1 MTTESSSTPDV
12 PESQSAR
19 HKMFRA
25 ILHRDTTPLAVLF
38 AAAIVGT
45 ITGFVGVAFVHGVEA
60 IRSWRGE
67 NLNSMVLSGWTLYLA
82 CFFVSAALAA
92 VGYWLV
98 KRFAPEAGGS
108 GIPEIEGALEEL
120 RPVRWWRVIPVKFF
134 GGMGTLGAGMVLG
147 REGPIIQMGGNIGR
161 MVCDLLKIKKNDAG
175 HSLLAAGSAA
185 GLTAAF
191 NAPFAGI
198 LLILEEMR
206 PQFRF
211 TEISIKAVLVS
222 VIMAAV
228 VYRLLNGDR
237 PVLDVGIT
245 GDAAL
250 DALWIYLIVGLIF
263 GAVGVLFNKLVFTF
277 QDIYLRIHRNRV
289 SRFVLIG
296 ALLGGCCGVGTLYFS
311 EAVGGGDGLIPHIML
326 GGFSLELLLIIFL
339 LRMLTTVLCFSSG
352 APGGILAP
360 VLAVGCV
367 LGTALGLTASHL
379 FPAYQ
384 LDVATFAVAGMG
396 ALFAASIRAP
406 LTGILLVVE
415 MTSNFQLILPLIVT
429 CLGATLVAQLLGG
442 QPIYS
447 FILARTLAREAKKK
461 AAPQEG

>member
-1 MTTESSSTPDV
+1 
-12 PESQSAR
+12 
-19 HKMFRA
+19 MFRA
-25 ILHRDTTPLAVLF
+25 ILHRDNTPLLLLF
-38 AAAIVGT
+38 AAAVAGA
-45 ITGFVGVAFVHGVEA
+45 ITGLVGVAFVHGVEA
-60 IRSWRGE
+60 IRGWRAE
-67 NLNSMVLSGWTLYLA
+67 NLNSTLLSGWKLYAA
-82 CFFVSAALAA
+82 CFLVSAVLAA
-92 VGYWLV
+92 FGYWLV

-108 GIPEIEGALEEL
+108 GIPEIEGAMEEL
-120 RPVRWWRVIPVKFF
+120 RPVRWWRVLPVKFF

-147 REGPIIQMGGNIGR
+147 REGPIIQMGGNVGR
-161 MVCDLLKIKKNDAG
+161 MVCDLLKIKKDDAG

-191 NAPFAGI
+191 NAPLAGI
-198 LLILEEMR
+198 MLIIEEMR

-211 TEISIKAVLVS
+211 TEISIKAVMVS

-228 VYRLLNGDR
+228 VYRLLNGND
-237 PVLDVGIT
+237 PVLAIGAVGET
-245 GDAAL
+245 STY
-250 DALWIYLIVGLIF
+250 ALWLYFIAGLIF
-263 GAVGVLFNKLVFTF
+263 GGVGVLFNKLVFTM
-277 QDIYLRIHRNRV
+277 QDVYLRVHHNRV
-289 SRFVLIG
+289 GRFVLIG
-296 ALLGGCCGVGTLYFS
+296 ALLGGCCGVATLFFPD
-311 EAVGGGDGLIPHIML
+311 AVGGGDGLIPHIIL
-326 GGFSLELLLIIFL
+326 GSYPLELLLLIFL

-367 LGTALGLTASHL
+367 LGTALGVMATHVLPS
-379 FPAYQ
+379 YQ

-415 MTSNFQLILPLIVT
+415 MTNNFQLILPLVVT

-447 FILARTLAREAKKK
+447 FILARTLARETEKKT
-461 AAPQEG
+461 APQEG

>member
-1 MTTESSSTPDV
+1 
-12 PESQSAR
+12 
-19 HKMFRA
+19 MFRA
-25 ILHRDTTPLAVLF
+25 ILHRDNTPIAVLI
-38 AAAIVGT
+38 AAAIAGAL
-45 ITGFVGVAFVHGVEA
+45 TGLVGVAFVHGVEA
-60 IRSWRGE
+60 IRGWRAAH
-67 NLNSMVLSGWTLYLA
+67 LNPAVLSGWKLYFA
-82 CFFVSAALAA
+82 CFMISAALAA
-92 VGYWLV
+92 LGYWLV

-161 MVCDLLKIKKNDAG
+161 MICDLFKIKKDDAG

-191 NAPFAGI
+191 NAPLAGVM
-198 LLILEEMR
+198 LILEEMR

-228 VYRLLNGDR
+228 VYRMLNGNL
-237 PVLDVGIT
+237 PVLDVGNI
-245 GDAAL
+245 GDASNA
-250 DALWIYLIVGLIF
+250 ALWLYLIAGLIF
-263 GAVGVLFNKLVFTF
+263 GAVGVLFNKLVFTM
-277 QDIYLRIHRNRV
+277 QDVYLRIHRNRV
-289 SRFVLIG
+289 WRFVLIG
-296 ALLGGCCGVGTLYFS
+296 ALLGGCCGLATLYFS
-311 EAVGGGDGLIPHIML
+311 EAVGGGDGLIPHIIL
-326 GGFSLELLLIIFL
+326 GSYPLELLLIIFL

-367 LGTALGLTASHL
+367 LGTALGLTASHV
-379 FPAYQ
+379 FPSYH
-384 LDVATFAVAGMG
+384 LDVATFALAGMG

-415 MTSNFQLILPLIVT
+415 MTSNFQLILPLIVA

-447 FILARTLAREAKKK
+447 FILARTLAREADKK
-461 AAPQEG
+461 AAPQES